1 MFVFHGGFE
10 TVVSESEATI
20 GVESRYQY
28 PRTDWNSCSKSV
40 TYGGW
45 RSSDDSRDRS
55 GVEHGVLRAR
65 RDGTGEVEG
74 AVERNGI
81 EQGGTAVG
89 TAAAV
94 G

>member
-40 TYGGW
+40 TYGGR
-45 RSSDDSRDRS
+45 RSTPDSR
-55 GVEHGVLRAR
+55 
-65 RDGTGEVEG
+65 
-74 AVERNGI
+74 
-81 EQGGTAVG
+81 
-89 TAAAV
+89 
-94 G
+94 